1 MRRHQMVGQGLLGR
15 DCFVDSAD
23 GRRLRVMQAGE
34 GEDLVVLE
42 AGLGVSGL
50 YWGSVHAALSEHVR
64 VAAYER
70 AGFGASSPTGTRARD
85 VAHLAADLRAVV
97 DAIPHTRLILVGH
110 SWGGPIVRTL
120 AARLVAEGKPPAGLV
135 LVDQSDEHAADLY
148 TSRAARWSSAVQDSL
163 LVPLAHLGL
172 LAPLMRMQVAGLPE
186 PLRTAVTVA
195 SSSVDAARATRAE
208 NQRLRDDIR
217 SMQHRSPVLGDLRV
231 SVISGQRH
239 TWIDRALRSRVV
251 RAHRDTVAEHPG
263 AHLVP
268 ATSSGHMIPISEPE
282 LVVIETLSLLDGG
295 PARP

>member
-1 MRRHQMVGQGLLGR
+1 MRRELLTGQGLLGT
-15 DCFVDSAD
+15 DCFVDAVD

-50 YWGSVHAALSEHVR
+50 YWGPVHAALSRHVR

-70 AGFGASSPTGTRARD
+70 AGYGASSPSGARSRD
-85 VAHLAADLRAVV
+85 LTHLADDLRAVV

-120 AARLVAEGKPPAGLV
+120 AARLLAEGRSPAGLV

-148 TSRAARWSSAVQDSL
+148 TSRAARWSGAVQNGL
-163 LVPLAHLGL
+163 LVPLARLGL
-172 LAPLMRMQVAGLPE
+172 LAPLMRTQLAGLPE
-186 PLRTAVTVA
+186 PLRAAAIAA
-195 SSSVDAARATRAE
+195 SSSVDAARAARAE
-208 NQRLRDDIR
+208 NERLRDDLR
-217 SMQHRSPVLGDLRV
+217 GMQNQPPALGHLQV

-239 TWIDRALRSRVV
+239 TRIDRALRSRIV
-251 RAHRDTVAEHPG
+251 RAHHDTVAEHPG

-268 ATSSGHMIPISEPE
+268 AMSSGHMVPVSEPE
-282 LVVIETLSLLDGG
+282 LIVIEALSLLDGA